1 MGVVTTSK
9 KSHLGL
15 PLDPSRQRSWL
26 KYTNRKEFCMNFK
39 KYSEMELAMLASIAT
54 MTEYTAHRIARE
66 NGDLTPVVDEDC
78 ISAPEFSY
86 LNKPN
91 AVRPAIRRKET
102 FKKKAE
108 QKTLAQSLGYDLSSE
123 DNSKKVRDL
132 LSSNHSDNAYFKGYK
147 AEKKYMSIKE
157 ETNLME
163 QEEMEKARE
172 AMLGEHKAALSA
184 ISDSIA
190 SMNSELESYDSTI
203 EAWENDYKELEEL
216 LELLSE
222 KLNDAKL
229 KRNGVKK
236 AISQKVIEK
245 DILEEVQRRERISKF
260 GW

>member
-1 MGVVTTSK
+1 
-9 KSHLGL
+9 
-15 PLDPSRQRSWL
+15 
-26 KYTNRKEFCMNFK
+26 MNFK
-39 KYSEMELAMLASIAT
+39 KYNEMELAMLASIAT

-86 LNKPN
+86 LKKPN
-91 AVRPAIRRKET
+91 AVRHAVRRKET
-102 FKKKAE
+102 FQKKVARTE
-108 QKTLAQSLGYDLSSE
+108 LAQNLGYSVGTE
-123 DNSKKVRDL
+123 YNNKKVNDL
-132 LSSNHSDNAYFKGYK
+132 LSSNHSDRSYFRGSKTK
-147 AEKKYMSIKE
+147 RKYMSIKE
-157 ETNLME
+157 EMNLME
-163 QEEMEKARE
+163 KEAVEEARE
-172 AMLGEHKAALSA
+172 AMLGEHKAAMSGF
-184 ISDSIA
+184 SDTIA

-229 KRNGVKK
+229 KRNGIKK

>member
-1 MGVVTTSK
+1 
-9 KSHLGL
+9 
-15 PLDPSRQRSWL
+15 
-26 KYTNRKEFCMNFK
+26 MNFK
-39 KYSEMELAMLASIAT
+39 KYNEMELAMLASIAT

-86 LNKPN
+86 LKKPN
-91 AVRPAIRRKET
+91 AIRHATRRKDS
-102 FKKKAE
+102 FRKKVEKN
-108 QKTLAQSLGYDLSSE
+108 TLARDLGYDLSTE
-123 DNSKKVRDL
+123 RNGQKVKGI
-132 LSSNHSDNAYFKGYK
+132 LSANHCDRSYFRGEK
-147 AEKKYMSIKE
+147 ADKKYLTVQE
-157 ETNLME
+157 EATLME
-163 QEEMEKARE
+163 QEAMEEARE
-172 AMLGEHKAALSA
+172 AMLGKHKAALSA

-203 EAWENDYKELEEL
+203 EAWEDDYKELEEL

-229 KRNGVKK
+229 KRNGIKK